1 MPSTVYRG
9 DLAEV
14 TFGHETGLT
23 LTHGAFGGLTFSIAT
38 SGDVSTITL
47 MPSGS
52 VASNAK
58 SFFSTSSGELRYPA
72 GMMVGASMRV
82 NSSGN
87 YSSDDYTNGH
97 QYRVVANSGDT
108 IQVTPAMKSTGG
120 SATGDE
126 LIFEALGMPT
136 IDVGMDYDS
145 SAAASDES
153 VLTDQFVGLAATVTL
168 PETTVTIK
176 RSHVVGVG
184 RDVVVQEPQNM
195 KNEGGTLET
204 MMHSARWFYYALGN
218 EAIYNTAPTG
228 YAEIDDGTN
237 VEAIP
242 KGATYIGFMRDV
254 VIGATTGTMPNVGDY
269 ITVVDNDEVLTPMD
283 DDPGE
288 GSRTKWGTAGTE
300 TQFHSSIRSEIRR
313 VTAVD
318 STNKFVR
325 IYVDDPF
332 TFDHGVKNGVAG
344 IQAVNRIVVADNNAT
359 GSPNFQTGPT
369 TFGNIQNRQKR
380 AIWQGSQVPSFSL
393 ETSIRTR
400 DVNSYGTGGYASSQ
414 STNAPDSANDSKQLT
429 RVFKGCKVK
438 DFELTADQDA
448 EVKMAVN
455 FDALMC
461 YTDTGRLEDSN
472 KGDRFTAHRMF
483 ENIANGPLERK
494 QAGIAPN
501 TEKPF
506 FFYNGTITAFG
517 QNIAQVTKF
526 SIKGDNGMQQ
536 YYTVG
541 AQPLAESTNTA
552 GASLEQV
559 PFAGSRN
566 PSLVAEGAVEY
577 EATMEIIVSDPL
589 LFHDFRTS
597 RSKGYSEPIKLHLVK
612 NGTGTDREEI
622 FVIVDDYIIEEAPL
636 QIPDDKT
643 PIKSELK
650 IKPKHVKVVA
660 YDAMFHC

>member
-38 SGDVSTITL
+38 TGDVSTITL

-82 NSSGN
+82 IGGGS
-87 YSSDDYTNGH
+87 YSSDDYNNGH

-108 IQVTPAMKSTGG
+108 IQVTPAMKSTGNSG
-120 SATGDE
+120 AGDE
-126 LIFEALGMPT
+126 LVFEALGMPT

-145 SAAASDES
+145 NAAASDET

-204 MMHSARWFYYALGN
+204 MMHSARWFYYALGS

-228 YAEIDDGTN
+228 YAAIDDGTN

-242 KGATYIGFMRDV
+242 KGATYIGFMRAAA
-254 VIGATTGTMPNVGDY
+254 IGASTGTMPNVGDY
-269 ITVVDNDEVLTPMD
+269 ITVVDTDEVLTPYSD
-283 DDPGE
+283 EPAA
-288 GSRTKWGTAGTE
+288 RTKWGTAGTE

-318 STNKFVR
+318 STNNFVR

-332 TFDHGVKNGVAG
+332 NFDHAAG
-344 IQAVNRIVVADNNAT
+344 KVINRIVVADDNAT
-359 GSPNFQTGPT
+359 GSPNFQTT
-369 TFGNIQNRQKR
+369 TGAFGNIQNRQKR

-400 DVNSYGTGGYASSQ
+400 DVNSYGTGGYAGSQ
-414 STNAPDSANDSKQLT
+414 SSNAPDSANDSKQLT

-472 KGDRFTAHRMF
+472 PGDRFTAHRMF
-483 ENIANGPLERK
+483 ENVGNGPLERK
-494 QAGIAPN
+494 AAGIAPN

-541 AQPLAESTNTA
+541 AQPLAESRNTA
-552 GASLEQV
+552 GTSLEQV

-597 RSKGYSEPIKLHLVK
+597 RSKGYSEPITLHLVK
-612 NGTGTDREEI
+612 NGAGSEREEI